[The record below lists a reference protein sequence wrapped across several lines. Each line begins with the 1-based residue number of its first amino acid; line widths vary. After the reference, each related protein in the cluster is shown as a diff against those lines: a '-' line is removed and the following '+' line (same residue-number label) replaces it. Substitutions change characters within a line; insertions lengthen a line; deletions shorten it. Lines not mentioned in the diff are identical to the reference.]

1 MEQQQQQQILKQE
14 LTISQILRTYG
25 KQFKQIAQQ
34 YSDGYNGRCALGVI
48 MSYYGWNGKDDSQVI
63 RKLLSTLIALSYA
76 GIDKN
81 LLAELNDSGVP
92 FDAIADHIDKFGGS
106 RKYR

>member
-1 MEQQQQQQILKQE
+1 
-14 LTISQILRTYG
+14 
-25 KQFKQIAQQ
+25 
-34 YSDGYNGRCALGVI
+34 

-63 RKLLSTLIALSYA
+63 KKLLSTLIALSYA

-92 FDAIADHIDKFGGS
+92 FDKIADHLDKFGGS